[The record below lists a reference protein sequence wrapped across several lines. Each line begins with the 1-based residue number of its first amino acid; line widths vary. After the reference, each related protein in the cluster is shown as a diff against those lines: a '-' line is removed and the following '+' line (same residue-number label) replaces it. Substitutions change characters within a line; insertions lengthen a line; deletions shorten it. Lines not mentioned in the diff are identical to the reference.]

1 MSYTSLSKYILALV
15 VVVFLASCGG
25 GGENKGEGQVT
36 DLRVLTATPAS
47 FAQAPRSGPISVTF
61 TDAIE
66 AASVSTSCFQ
76 VTSSEGQ
83 LDGVISVQGATIT
96 FTPTQ
101 PTAIGVLD
109 TATVSEEI
117 RSVAWH
123 RLSAATTWQFYR
135 GHKIAAGGS

>member
-1 MSYTSLSKYILALV
+1 MSYTSLSKNILALE

-66 AASVSTSCFQ
+66 AASVTTSSFQ
-76 VTSSEGQ
+76 VTSSEGP
-83 LDGVISVQGATIT
+83 LAGVISVQGATIT

-101 PTAIGVLD
+101 PLAKGVRYTAS
-109 TATVSEEI
+109 VSVVF
-117 RSVAWH
+117 RCVVGLCLSVVFSW
-123 RLSAATTWQFYR
+123 LFVC
-135 GHKIAAGGS
+135 